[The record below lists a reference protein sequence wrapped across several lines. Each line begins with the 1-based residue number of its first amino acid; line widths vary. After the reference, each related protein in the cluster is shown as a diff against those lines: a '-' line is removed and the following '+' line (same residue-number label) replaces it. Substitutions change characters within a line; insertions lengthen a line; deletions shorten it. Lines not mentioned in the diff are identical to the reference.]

1 LNDLI
6 QASFKDCRNNT
17 QIAARAREPPSRN
30 GADLQTAEGSGCK
43 ERMPQGDLFEALVV
57 LGSGL
62 GKSRAWHLARTRW
75 QTAVVARRAIDGP
88 SQHRLP
94 AQHEQDLE
102 RDRAPGASRRSIR
115 YHDPVASPSMR
126 EDPRRPGDMG
136 DPRVR

>member
-17 QIAARAREPPSRN
+17 QIAARAREPPSGN

-43 ERMPQGDLFEALVV
+43 EQRMPQGDLFEALVV

-75 QTAVVARRAIDGP
+75 QTAVVARRALDCHIP
-88 SQHRLP
+88 TSP
-94 AQHEQDLE
+94 ACPTRKRSGSKEWPL
-102 RDRAPGASRRSIR
+102 RA
-115 YHDPVASPSMR
+115 VW
-126 EDPRRPGDMG
+126 
-136 DPRVR
+136 